1 MEAFLIGL
9 DSSLL
14 ETIQDGP
21 HVPMVL
27 IPTTSTSEGTPST
40 PERYMKKDKDLWSE
54 EDKKK
59 VALDG
64 KARSILIM
72 SLPDDI
78 YHSVINCSSAKEM
91 WDTLV
96 ILFEGTYE
104 VKRNRRSLL
113 IQQYEMFTSKAGESI
128 NETYDRFNCLI
139 NDLKSHGT
147 EYDNED
153 VLIKFL
159 RSLPSEWDGI
169 TIAIRQAR
177 NLQAMT
183 LAGLY
188 GNLLTHDLELQQR
201 RNQSKEV
208 KNKSMALVSS
218 EAVKPVALK
227 TAQVEEYDEEKEEGG
242 SWEEF

>member
-14 ETIQDGP
+14 ETIQEGP

-27 IPTTSTSEGTPST
+27 ILTTSTSDGTSPT
-40 PERYMKKDKDLWSE
+40 PERYMKKDRDLWSE

-78 YHSVINCSSAKEM
+78 YHSVINCSNAKEM

-104 VKRNRRSLL
+104 MKRNRRSLL
-113 IQQYEMFTSKAGESI
+113 VQQYEMFTSKADESLSEI
-128 NETYDRFNCLI
+128 YERFNYLI
-139 NDLKSHGT
+139 NDLKTHGT
-147 EYDNED
+147 EYDTED
-153 VLIKFL
+153 ILIKFL
-159 RSLPSEWDGI
+159 RSLPYEWDGI
-169 TIAIRQAR
+169 SIAIRQAR

-183 LAGLY
+183 LPGLY
-188 GNLLTHDLELQQR
+188 GNLLTHDLKLQQR
-201 RNQSKEV
+201 RNQTKEV
-208 KNKSMALVSS
+208 KTNLWVMFL
-218 EAVKPVALK
+218 LR
-227 TAQVEEYDEEKEEGG
+227 
-242 SWEEF
+242 

>member
-1 MEAFLIGL
+1 MASTSYSDSGSLGKPPKLSRDNFSIWKNRMEAFLIGL

-27 IPTTSTSEGTPST
+27 IPTTSASEGIPAT

-91 WDTLV
+91 WDTLI

-188 GNLLTHDLELQQR
+188 GNLLTHDLELQ
-201 RNQSKEV
+201 
-208 KNKSMALVSS
+208 
-218 EAVKPVALK
+218 
-227 TAQVEEYDEEKEEGG
+227 
-242 SWEEF
+242 